1 MAVRYIAIEGATGVG
16 KTRLARMLGARLNAR
31 LVLEE
36 AEDNPFLPLFYED
49 SERYRFQAQV
59 FFMLSRYRQQQ
70 ELHQMDLFQSMVVG
84 NYLFARDRIY
94 AHAILNDTELS
105 LYERLAEILHPEA
118 PRPDL
123 VIYLQDSVE
132 NLMRRIRKRGRG
144 YERVITESYLSR
156 LVEAYTHFFF
166 HYTETPLLVVN
177 LSQID
182 FAERPEDFEGLLQQV
197 ISPPAGTRY
206 YRPVHVEAQA
216 NG

>member
-1 MAVRYIAIEGATGVG
+1 MAVRYIAIEGVTGVG

-70 ELHQMDLFQSMVVG
+70 ELHQMDLFQSVVVG
-84 NYLFARDRIY
+84 NYLFLRDRIY
-94 AHAILNDTELS
+94 AYAVLDGTELA
-105 LYERLAEILHPEA
+105 LYERLAEALHAEVPK
-118 PRPDL
+118 PDL

-132 NLMRRIRKRGRG
+132 NLMRRIRERGRG

-156 LVEAYTHFFF
+156 LAEAYTHFFF
-166 HYTETPLLVVN
+166 HYTEAPLLVVN
-177 LSQID
+177 LSQTD
-182 FAERPEDFEGLLQQV
+182 FSERPEDFEGLLQQV

-206 YRPVHVEAQA
+206 YRPVHVEA
-216 NG
+216 